1 MKINNKF
8 LRVGEKY
15 LGELLIVDYGV
26 EDIKEDSYYV
36 ILNGGEIVELK

>member
-1 MKINNKF
+1 MKINSNF

-36 ILNGGEIVELK
+36 ILNDGEIVELK